1 MKTRTSTVWAALSVF
16 VIGLTTSAWAAD
28 MDAMKKQAETVKGQ
42 AEKVTKEGGEVKQSA
57 QDMKAQEAMKNTGEM
72 KDEGKKLKDAAMGK

>member
-1 MKTRTSTVWAALSVF
+1 MF
-16 VIGLTTSAWAAD
+16 VIGFTTSAWAAD
-28 MDAMKKQAETVKGQ
+28 MDAMKKAETVKGQ

-72 KDEGKKLKDAAMGK
+72 KDEGKKFKDAAMGK

>member
-1 MKTRTSTVWAALSVF
+1 
-16 VIGLTTSAWAAD
+16 
-28 MDAMKKQAETVKGQ
+28 MDAMKKAETVKGQ

-72 KDEGKKLKDAAMGK
+72 KDEGKKFKDAAMGK